1 MKRCMIMLPVLFI
14 SITVPAQEITE
25 IAEQQLENL
34 AEINEAETEDDSY
47 WQQLDYY
54 RKHPVNL
61 NIASTVQ
68 LEELRLLTPLQISNF
83 LRYRDLLGKLV
94 NLYEMQAVPGW
105 DIATIKRL
113 LPFITVADE
122 WESARNF
129 GKRFAGG
136 ESNMLFRIAS
146 LLETPVGYQR
156 KETGLSYYTGSKARL
171 LFRCRYNYKD
181 QLQYGISGK
190 KDAGEQFFR
199 GKQQSGFD
207 FYSVHFFARKLGI
220 IKALALG
227 DYVVNMGQGLIQW
240 QSLAFGKNTWV
251 TDIKR
256 QGAVLKPYTAAGE
269 FNFHRGAG
277 VTIGKGN
284 WEATAFGSLRAFSAT
299 LTRDSTEEKGLYV
312 ATLLTSGYH
321 RTPSE
326 LARRNNLHSFAAG
339 GNFRVK
345 GTNWRAGFNMVQ
357 YQFEYPMRASANLY
371 DRFAISGKRW
381 GNYSVDYSYT
391 FSNVH
396 MFGEIAADYK
406 YHKAIVAGL
415 LTSPDPRVD
424 IAIVYRNIDKAY
436 QSLFSNAFTENSMP
450 TNESGLYTG
459 LVIRPFAY
467 WQVNAYADFFSFPWL
482 KYRVNAPSNGYD
494 YLVQLTCTPS
504 KRVEIYSRYRY
515 RSKPLNGDDA
525 LQAIRNVTATAWQS
539 WRTQLS
545 LIINTR
551 WQLKHR
557 VELVR
562 FRSATDDIQHG
573 FAAYVDCNY
582 SSPLLSAGI
591 RLHYFDTDGYDSR
604 IYAFEQSVTYN
615 YPVVALYNKG
625 FRCYANTR
633 VNISGVM
640 KRYIKSAYNGSVNV
654 RMARFLYSDQT
665 QVGSGLEAIAGN
677 CKTDYIIQ
685 LLLTR
690 R

>member
-1 MKRCMIMLPVLFI
+1 MRRCAIMLPVLLI
-14 SITVPAQEITE
+14 SIAAPAQEMTE
-25 IAEQQLENL
+25 VTEQQLENL
-34 AEINEAETEDDSY
+34 AEINETETEDDSY

-54 RKHPVNL
+54 KKHPVNL
-61 NIASTVQ
+61 NTASAVQ

-83 LRYRDLLGKLV
+83 LRYRDLLGNLV
-94 NLYEMQAVPGW
+94 NIYEIQAVPGW
-105 DIATIKRL
+105 DITTIKKL

-122 WESARNF
+122 WEPARNF
-129 GKRFAGG
+129 GKRFTGG
-136 ESNMLFRIAS
+136 EASMLFRIAS
-146 LLETPVGYQR
+146 LLETPVGYRR
-156 KETGLSYYTGSKARL
+156 KETGLSHYTGSKDRL

-181 QLQYGISGK
+181 LLQYGISGK

-199 GKQQSGFD
+199 GKQQYGFD
-207 FYSVHFFARKLGI
+207 FYSIHFFARKLGI
-220 IKALALG
+220 VKALALG

-240 QSLAFGKNTWV
+240 QSLAFGKSTLI
-251 TDIKR
+251 TDVKR
-256 QGAVLKPYTAAGE
+256 QGAVLKPHTSAGE

-277 VTIGKGN
+277 VTIGKRN
-284 WEATAFGSLRAFSAT
+284 WEVTVFGSLRVFSAT
-299 LTRDSTEEKGLYV
+299 LAPDSTEEKGLYV

-326 LARRNNLHSFAAG
+326 LARRNNLHSFSAG

-357 YQFEYPMRASANLY
+357 YQFEYPMRASANWY

-396 MFGEIAADYK
+396 MFGEIATDYK
-406 YHKAIVAGL
+406 YHQAFAAGL
-415 LTSPDPRVD
+415 ITSPDPRVD
-424 IAIVYRNIDKAY
+424 VTMVYRNIDKAY

-482 KYRVNAPSNGYD
+482 KYRVNAPFNGYD
-494 YLVQLTCTPS
+494 YMVQLTCTPS

-515 RSKPLNGDDA
+515 RSKPLNSDDA
-525 LQAIRNVTATAWQS
+525 LQPMRNVTATAWQS
-539 WRTQLS
+539 WRTQLA
-545 LIINTR
+545 LTINTR
-551 WQLKHR
+551 WQLRHR
-557 VELVR
+557 VDLVR
-562 FRSATDDIQHG
+562 FQSATDNVQNG
-573 FAAYVDCNY
+573 FAAYVDCSYNA
-582 SSPLLSAGI
+582 PLLSAGI

-604 IYAFEQSVTYN
+604 IYAFEQSVAYS
-615 YPVVALYNKG
+615 YPVVILYNKG
-625 FRCYANTR
+625 FRYYANTR
-633 VNISGVM
+633 INISSVIR
-640 KRYIKSAYNGSVNV
+640 RYIGREYNGIVTV
-654 RMARFLYSDQT
+654 RMAQFLYNSQT
-665 QVGSGLEAIAGN
+665 QIGSGLDAITGN
-677 CKTDYIIQ
+677 SKTDYIIQ